1 MKYFKLVFLFCLGS
15 NCLSAQNADIN
26 LLKQINV
33 NRNIR
38 LDAMFTGV
46 THSAY
51 PLTYGVPAILFGY
64 SLLKKN
70 IGAKEKAIYI
80 GTAVIASGVIST
92 LLKYTAKRERPYVTY
107 PFIQNVTVEGSP
119 SFPSGHTTGAFA
131 LATSVSIA
139 FPKWYIILPS
149 YLWAASIG
157 YSRLDL
163 GVHYPTDVLASIL
176 IGSGTSYLCYKA
188 NKWLKKNLLTNI
200 NNGK

>member
-1 MKYFKLVFLFCLGS
+1 MNYIKLFFLFCLGT
-15 NCLSAQNADIN
+15 NCLNAQNADID

-33 NRNIR
+33 NRNTR
-38 LDAMFTGV
+38 LDAMFTGI
-46 THSAY
+46 TNSAY
-51 PLTYGVPAILFGY
+51 PLTYGVPAILLGY

-70 IGAKEKAIYI
+70 ADVKQKAVYI
-80 GTAVIASGVIST
+80 GTAVVASGAIST
-92 LLKYTAKRERPYVTY
+92 LLKYTVKRERPYVTY
-107 PFIQNVTVEGSP
+107 PFIQNVIVEGSP

-149 YLWAASIG
+149 YLWATSIG

-163 GVHYPTDVLASIL
+163 GVHYPTDVLASAL

-188 NKWLKKNLLTNI
+188 NKWLRKN
-200 NNGK
+200 KSVKQH

>member
-1 MKYFKLVFLFCLGS
+1 MKYSKLVFLFCLGT
-15 NCLSAQNADIN
+15 NCLSAQNADID

-33 NRNIR
+33 NRNTH
-38 LDAMFTGV
+38 LDQMFTGI

-64 SLLKKN
+64 SLLTKKA
-70 IGAKEKAIYI
+70 GVKEKAIYI
-80 GTAVIASGVIST
+80 GTSVLASGAIST
-92 LLKYTAKRERPYVTY
+92 LLKYTVKRDRPYVTY
-107 PFIQNVTVEGSP
+107 PFIQNVIVENSP

-163 GVHYPTDVLASIL
+163 GVHYPTDVLASAL

-188 NKWLKKNLLTNI
+188 NKWLKKN
-200 NNGK
+200 KSVKQHY